1 MIAIARRVTRDI
13 LAITAAAMA
22 NAVALV
28 PTVSAIAIAV
38 TLAAPVMADA
48 VAIAGA
54 ATTAMVGS
62 HRWTEVCQDSRWP
75 RRGTG

>member
-1 MIAIARRVTRDI
+1 MIVIARRVARDI

-28 PTVSAIAIAV
+28 PTVTAIAIAV
-38 TLAAPVMADA
+38 TLAAPVMAGA

-54 ATTAMVGS
+54 ATTVVGS
-62 HRWTEVCQDSRWP
+62 HCWTEVCQDSRWP